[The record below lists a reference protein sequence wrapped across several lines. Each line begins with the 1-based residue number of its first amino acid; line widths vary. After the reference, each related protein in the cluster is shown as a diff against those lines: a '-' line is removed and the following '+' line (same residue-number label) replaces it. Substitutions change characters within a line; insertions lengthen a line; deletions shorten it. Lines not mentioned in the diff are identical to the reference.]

1 MANSCHKRTEFGT
14 VVATYYGRGSV
25 SYRDNLRLLAF
36 DRHGIITTTEAAHV
50 GVPAVEVR
58 KLAARGA
65 LTRTGYGVYR
75 MTEAPTDNL
84 TAFAEAIAL
93 VGRDAVVADESVL
106 DMHELALVKPPKIL
120 VATPHRVRGALP
132 DTIRLVRRTG
142 TNQSVELVD
151 GVASMPLSEALIRCK
166 DRVPRD
172 RLDNAVENSIARN
185 LLSDYEARTVRSALQ
200 EGTRSLD
207 CEHSGE

>member
-1 MANSCHKRTEFGT
+1 M
-14 VVATYYGRGSV
+14 
-25 SYRDNLRLLAF
+25 SYRDSLRLLAF
-36 DRHGIITTTEAAHV
+36 DRHGIVTTAEAAHV

-58 KLAARGA
+58 KLASRGA
-65 LTRTGYGVYR
+65 LIRTGHGVYR

-93 VGRDAVVADESVL
+93 VGKGAVIADESVL
-106 DMHELALVKPPKIL
+106 DMHDLALVNPPKIL
-120 VATPHRVRGALP
+120 IATPHRVRTTLP
-132 DTIRLVRRTG
+132 ETIHIIRRTG
-142 TNQSVELVD
+142 TNHAIEFVD
-151 GVASMPLSEALIRCK
+151 GVASMPLVEALIRCK

-200 EGTRSLD
+200 ENLD
-207 CEHSGE
+207 LLFPIAVAKP